1 VQCRTAS
8 FLARTIWQSLKF
20 LRKNYF
26 IWRIMNQSYYYLKFS
41 KHNGVI
47 MYNFLTIPATNEAI
61 ILLWNKIFFFLLKED
76 CPTFSAIG
84 LPRHT
89 FISSAAGILLRRMK
103 YEDRFVNYSDV
114 DTRRVIIL
122 VNKIHLFSKYTY
134 FISKSVNC
142 NFLDHKNCLKFTA
155 RKQDQMCFY
164 NTKYRAGK
172 KRKIKKKLWLRAP

>member
-1 VQCRTAS
+1 
-8 FLARTIWQSLKF
+8 
-20 LRKNYF
+20 
-26 IWRIMNQSYYYLKFS
+26 
-41 KHNGVI
+41 
-47 MYNFLTIPATNEAI
+47 
-61 ILLWNKIFFFLLKED
+61 
-76 CPTFSAIG
+76 
-84 LPRHT
+84 
-89 FISSAAGILLRRMK
+89 MK

-172 KRKIKKKLWLRAP
+172 KKENKKKIMTACAITRDKNRSKSASRRSEIMNVSAIQLK